1 MALRSWVLFVA
12 LLLSCLVMI
21 SVKADNDGLP
31 SREELDTKYL
41 LTNQIVELRTQI
53 EELTTA
59 SKTHAASLKRKDKKI
74 RTLEKELQRSQ
85 NEKSAAIVDLEAEL
99 AEAKKTI
106 SDFNLQVS
114 QLEQELVR
122 IKAEYSAIVK
132 RAELAEAKADSF
144 ELEASEKLKLVEVV
158 KEYKIQLE
166 KAESDL
172 RIAKSGKL
180 KAQKELAAKAR
191 EMAQSANAW
200 LPPWLAI
207 QASKMRSHMISSWAI
222 YGAPLMESLQ
232 RLATLKAAQFRK
244 FSKPYMRSFNKNVR
258 PVVRSQWK
266 KTKTI
271 IVPQYQRIKKLVLQ
285 YLAAGKKYLSPH
297 LSKVQESVD
306 TYVQTVRVESRP
318 YLEQA
323 ASFLSPHFEKAN
335 IMAEPYVKH
344 ASDHYQSVMT
354 QASTFHEQLQ
364 DSVKGTMRKNELL
377 SRWATKE
384 LIWYL
389 ASALLALPLFAS
401 LLVFSSVF
409 GTKKPIK
416 RQRRSASA
424 GQSSTPSAIKKP
436 RRPRS
441 AADIKQGK

>member
-297 LSKVQESVD
+297 LSK
-306 TYVQTVRVESRP
+306 
-318 YLEQA
+318 
-323 ASFLSPHFEKAN
+323 
-335 IMAEPYVKH
+335 
-344 ASDHYQSVMT
+344 
-354 QASTFHEQLQ
+354 ASTFHEQLQ